1 MMRRFFLLLGFLLLT
16 PATPGL
22 AAKVDYPEAR
32 PYDKKAE
39 ASLAVDAALKTAGQ
53 SGKRV
58 ILVMGANWCHD
69 SRGLAGWFEKPRFT
83 AMLRERYELVY
94 VDVGKRDRN
103 IDIAQRF
110 GIEKIVGT
118 PTVLVLSAEGDLL
131 NADSAPTWRNAAS
144 RDADDI
150 YNYFASFEVESAGQ
164 ALTSA
169 GNQESR

>member
-1 MMRRFFLLLGFLLLT
+1 MRRFFLALGLLLLIPT
-16 PATPGL
+16 APVL
-22 AAKVDYPEAR
+22 AAKGDYPEAR
-32 PYDKKAE
+32 PYDKKAQ
-39 ASLAVDAALKTAGQ
+39 ASLAVDTALNKAGQ

-94 VDVGKRDRN
+94 IDVGKRNRN

-110 GIEKIVGT
+110 GIDKIVGT
-118 PTVLVLSAEGDLL
+118 PTVLVLSPEGDLL
-131 NADSAPTWRNAAS
+131 NADSAPTWRDAAS

-150 YNYFASFEVESAGQ
+150 YNYFASFEVESAAQ
-164 ALTSA
+164 PATST

>member
-1 MMRRFFLLLGFLLLT
+1 MRLFFLALGLLLLT
-16 PATPGL
+16 PATPSL
-22 AAKVDYPEAR
+22 AAKGDYPEAR

-39 ASLAVDAALKTAGQ
+39 ASRTVDAALTKADQ

-69 SRGLAGWFEKPRFT
+69 SRGLAGWFEKPRFS
-83 AMLRERYELVY
+83 AMLSERYEIVY

-118 PTVLVLSAEGDLL
+118 PTVLVLSSDGELL
-131 NADSAPTWRNAAS
+131 NAKTAPTWRNAAS

>member
-1 MMRRFFLLLGFLLLT
+1 MRLFFLALGLLLLI
-16 PATPGL
+16 PAAPAL
-22 AAKVDYPEAR
+22 AATGDYPEAR
-32 PYDKKAE
+32 PYDKNAP
-39 ASLAVDAALKTAGQ
+39 ASLAVDAALKKAGQ

-69 SRGLAGWFEKPRFT
+69 SRGLAGWFEKPRFRT
-83 AMLRERYELVY
+83 MLSKRYEVVY

-118 PTVLVLSAEGDLL
+118 PTVLVLSSEGDLL

-150 YNYFASFEVESAGQ
+150 YTYFASFEVESAGQ
-164 ALTSA
+164 TGSSA